1 MGVAMKAPSSLH
13 GNLRQLAKYGFV
25 GLLSNG
31 ILYVAYLLLTS
42 FGMGH
47 KTALTLLFA
56 IGVTQTFLINKRWTF
71 AHGGSSPVVYVRYWV
86 AYGIGYVINIVLL
99 ILLVDVLGYKHQI
112 IQALLVFCIAIL
124 IFLLQKFWVFRDST
138 SGLNLQA
145 HRDVN

>member
-1 MGVAMKAPSSLH
+1 MGVAVKPLSSVH

-56 IGVTQTFLINKRWTF
+56 VGVTQTFLINKRWTF
-71 AHGGSSPVVYVRYWV
+71 AHGGSRPVVYARYWAV
-86 AYGIGYVINIVLL
+86 YGIGYAINLVLL
-99 ILLVDVLGYKHQI
+99 LLLVDVLGYKHQT
-112 IQALLVFCIAIL
+112 IQALLVFFIAVL
-124 IFLLQKFWVFRDST
+124 IFLLQKFWVFRDPT
-138 SGLNLQA
+138 SDLDVQA